1 MSDDF
6 DSGAWEAISLFV
18 LGGKQLKVIISV
30 IKPFVEFPFPIVK
43 GLELCLLFNFSFQP
57 CSVSLSLSLSLSS
70 SLSLSQTSPQQESA
84 NLFTVLLLLFYTILA
99 EI

>member
-30 IKPFVEFPFPIVK
+30 IKPFVEFPFPK
-43 GLELCLLFNFSFQP
+43 ELELCLLFFLSAML
-57 CSVSLSLSLSLSS
+57 CVSVSVFIIIIISNI
-70 SLSLSQTSPQQESA
+70 TTA
-84 NLFTVLLLLFYTILA
+84 GVC
-99 EI
+99 